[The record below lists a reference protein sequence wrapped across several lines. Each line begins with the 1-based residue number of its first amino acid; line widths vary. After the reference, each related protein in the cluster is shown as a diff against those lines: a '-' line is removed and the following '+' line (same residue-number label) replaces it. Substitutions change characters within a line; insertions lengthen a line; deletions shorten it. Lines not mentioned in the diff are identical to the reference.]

1 MDRKSKSE
9 VEESGGGAEG
19 AAVDGD
25 HVGEPE
31 WEIGEVVGQN
41 FLEVG
46 GIGFDEEGEGG
57 RIGVRVGAGGER
69 NRGHD

>member
-1 MDRKSKSE
+1 
-9 VEESGGGAEG
+9 
-19 AAVDGD
+19 VDGD
-25 HVGEPE
+25 YIGEPE
-31 WEIGEVVGQN
+31 WEIGEIVGQD